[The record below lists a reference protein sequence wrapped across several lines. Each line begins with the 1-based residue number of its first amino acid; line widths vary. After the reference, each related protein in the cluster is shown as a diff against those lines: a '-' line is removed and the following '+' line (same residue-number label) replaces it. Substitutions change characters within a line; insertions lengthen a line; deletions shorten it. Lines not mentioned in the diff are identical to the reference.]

1 MIMHWI
7 THYQLLKSYFME
19 QRVKLILDPRTK
31 LFILLL
37 CVIAA
42 SLAPSL
48 LYGAGLVVLIGM
60 MGILCGYWR
69 SALTGIA
76 GYALLYALTL
86 WAAGLTGTLKTT
98 LLAAFGLFHKVYPCG
113 MMGGLFITS
122 TKVNEFLSAM
132 HRLRVPKKIVIPLA
146 VMIRYFPT
154 IGEDWRYIKDA
165 MRMRDVSPTLAGFV
179 KQPTMTVECIYVP
192 LLSAASKT
200 ADELSIAALT
210 RGIENPHPR
219 TCLVQTQ
226 FRFADAITAAVFLLY
241 TALALLF

>member
-1 MIMHWI
+1 
-7 THYQLLKSYFME
+7 ME
-19 QRVKLILDPRTK
+19 KRVSLIFDPRTK
-31 LFILLL
+31 LFLLLL

-42 SLAPSL
+42 SIAPSL
-48 LYGAGLVVLIGM
+48 EYSLGLVMLVGTV
-60 MGILCGYWR
+60 GILCGYWR

-86 WAAGLTGTLKTT
+86 WTAGLTGTLKTT

-113 MMGGLFITS
+113 MMGGLFIIS

-165 MRMRDVSPTLAGFV
+165 MRMRDVSPTLVGFV
-179 KQPTMTVECIYVP
+179 KQPVMTVECMYVP

-210 RGIENPHPR
+210 RGIENPQPR
-219 TCLVQTQ
+219 TCVVQTQ
-226 FRFADAITAAVFLLY
+226 FRFADAVIAAVFLFY
-241 TALALLF
+241 AAAAFIIGR

>member
-1 MIMHWI
+1 
-7 THYQLLKSYFME
+7 ME
-19 QRVKLILDPRTK
+19 KRVSLIFDPRTK
-31 LFILLL
+31 LFMLLL

-42 SLAPSL
+42 SIAPSL
-48 LYGAGLVVLIGM
+48 LYGAGLVALIGIT
-60 MGILCGYWR
+60 GFLCGYRR
-69 SALTGIA
+69 SALMSMA
-76 GYALLYALTL
+76 GYALLYVLTL
-86 WAAGLTGTLKTT
+86 WAAGMAGTLRTT

-113 MMGGLFITS
+113 MMGGLFIAS

-179 KQPTMTVECIYVP
+179 KQPVMTVECIYVP

-210 RGIENPHPR
+210 RGIENPQPR

-226 FRFADAITAAVFLLY
+226 FRFADAMTAAFFLLY
-241 TALALLF
+241 AAAALLF

>member
-1 MIMHWI
+1 
-7 THYQLLKSYFME
+7 ME
-19 QRVKLILDPRTK
+19 KRVSFIFDPRTK

-42 SLAPSL
+42 SISPSL
-48 LYGAGLVVLIGM
+48 EYNLGLVLLV
-60 MGILCGYWR
+60 GITGIMCGKRR
-69 SALTGIA
+69 SALIGIA
-76 GYALLYALTL
+76 GYALLYALTV
-86 WAAGLTGTLKTT
+86 WAAGMTGTLKTT

-132 HRLRVPKKIVIPLA
+132 HRFRVPKKIVIPLA

-179 KQPTMTVECIYVP
+179 KQPVMTVECIYVP

-210 RGIENPHPR
+210 RGIENPHLR

-226 FRFADAITAAVFLLY
+226 FRFADAIATVVFLLY
-241 TALALLF
+241 TALALLL

>member
-1 MIMHWI
+1 
-7 THYQLLKSYFME
+7 ME
-19 QRVKLILDPRTK
+19 KRISLIFDPRTK

-42 SLAPSL
+42 SIAPSL
-48 LYGAGLVVLIGM
+48 EYSLGLVLLVGITGM
-60 MGILCGYWR
+60 LCGKRR
-69 SALTGIA
+69 SALIGIA
-76 GYALLYALTL
+76 GYALLYALTV
-86 WAAGLTGTLKTT
+86 WAAGMTGTLKTT

-113 MMGGLFITS
+113 MAGGLLISS
-122 TKVNEFLSAM
+122 TKVNEFMSAL
-132 HRLRVPKKIVIPLA
+132 HRLRVPKKVIIPLA
-146 VMIRYFPT
+146 VMLRYIPAIR
-154 IGEDWRYIKDA
+154 EDWRYIKDA

-179 KQPTMTVECIYVP
+179 KQPVMTVECIYVP